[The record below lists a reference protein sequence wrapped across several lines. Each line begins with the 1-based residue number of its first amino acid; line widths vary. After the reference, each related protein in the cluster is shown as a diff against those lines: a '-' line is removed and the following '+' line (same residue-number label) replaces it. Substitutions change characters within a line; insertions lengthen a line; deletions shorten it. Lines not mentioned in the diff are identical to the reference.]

1 MHAFNQPN
9 DGGGYG
15 PYSHHYYYDQYGNIT
30 GRIGWGGTNSSFTAT
45 YTNNR
50 RDGLQYDLS
59 GNLTND
65 GGQAFSYDATGQQ
78 SPRKILEEI
87 IPLIRLSIMGFVNT
101 AWGMELTAVTDE
113 RPVDAR
119 VVESCQQGDREAFR
133 LLFETHK
140 DRVYSIAL
148 YFFGGDAG
156 LAGDITQQVFL
167 KLFTRIGQFRHQ
179 SEFTTWLYRLTTNTC
194 IDEQRRRRR
203 FSPFPETLAG
213 TPVHAIPAAE
223 ARFMRI
229 EMADS
234 VREAIASLKPKL
246 RIAILLKYFEE
257 LSYEEI
263 ATILNC
269 SKGTVASRLNRGH
282 RILAQRLGHLRANF
296 ISGD

>member
-1 MHAFNQPN
+1 MFQP
-9 DGGGYG
+9 
-15 PYSHHYYYDQYGNIT
+15 
-30 GRIGWGGTNSSFTAT
+30 
-45 YTNNR
+45 R
-50 RDGLQYDLS
+50 RYK
-59 GNLTND
+59 N
-65 GGQAFSYDATGQQ
+65 
-78 SPRKILEEI
+78 LEEI
-87 IPLIRLSIMGFVNT
+87 SGLPRLSRVSFAN
-101 AWGMELTAVTDE
+101 AASGMELTAVSDE

-140 DRVYSIAL
+140 DKVYSIAL
-148 YFFGGDAG
+148 YFFGGDAA

-203 FSPFPETLAG
+203 FTPFPETPPATARAHTL
-213 TPVHAIPAAE
+213 PAAE
-223 ARFMRI
+223 ARFMRL

-263 ATILNC
+263 AVVLNC

-282 RILAQRLGHLRANF
+282 RILAQRLGHLRANVL
-296 ISGD
+296 SGD